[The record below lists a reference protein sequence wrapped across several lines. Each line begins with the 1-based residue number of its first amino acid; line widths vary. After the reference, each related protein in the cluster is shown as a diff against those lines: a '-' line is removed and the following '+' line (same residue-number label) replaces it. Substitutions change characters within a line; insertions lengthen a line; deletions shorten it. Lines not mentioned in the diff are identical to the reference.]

1 MPKSE
6 LYSQCLHEVP
16 LRRATLRVKDVSAA
30 PNPRRHILII
40 EDDSSV
46 RETMALVLASQG
58 YEVTTARDG
67 LDALQQFKT
76 RVPDLVLCDLEMPRM
91 SGFELL
97 SIIRRRFP
105 EVGVVAMSGA
115 FDTDVVP
122 DGVVADA
129 FYVKGGSKLQKLFC
143 IVADVM
149 HSSARWVSAH
159 ARELPPIWAPRIGKD
174 ASGTLYALVACP
186 ECLRSFAL
194 PVPNS
199 EATVMDT
206 QCIFCLTDIRYMP
219 GSSIPGLPSRNAN
232 DIRINTQ
239 GDEQNLVSKLRA
251 AAKGR

>member
-6 LYSQCLHEVP
+6 QYSQSLYEVP
-16 LRRATLRVKDVSAA
+16 LRRTTLHSKDPSAA
-30 PNPRRHILII
+30 PGSRRHILII

-58 YEVTTARDG
+58 YEVSTAKDG

-122 DGVVADA
+122 AGVVADA
-129 FYVKGGSKLQKLFC
+129 FYVKGGSKLQKLFG
-143 IVADVM
+143 IVADVL

-159 ARELPPIWAPRIGKD
+159 AKELAPVWAPRIGKD

-194 PVPNS
+194 AVPNVD
-199 EATVMDT
+199 ETVMDT
-206 QCIFCLTDIRYMP
+206 KCIFCVTDIRYML

-232 DIRINTQ
+232 DIVVNAQ
-239 GDEQNLVSKLRA
+239 ASGQNVGGKLRA